1 MKKMIFKISIILLM
15 LQLVMFVSDIN
26 IVSADLMMNIEEAS
40 EIFSA
45 MGSNKITSM
54 GISAATMTDA
64 IVFVAS
70 LLQFIGIAVACIRLL
85 LTSLRLLKQ
94 DSIKKADAKQD
105 LTISLIILI
114 IAIAGPTLVI
124 ELVRMF

>member
-40 EIFSA
+40 EIFSK

-70 LLQFIGIAVACIRLL
+70 LLQFIGIAVACVRLL
-85 LTSLRLLKQ
+85 LTALRLLRQ

-105 LTISLIILI
+105 LTISLIILV